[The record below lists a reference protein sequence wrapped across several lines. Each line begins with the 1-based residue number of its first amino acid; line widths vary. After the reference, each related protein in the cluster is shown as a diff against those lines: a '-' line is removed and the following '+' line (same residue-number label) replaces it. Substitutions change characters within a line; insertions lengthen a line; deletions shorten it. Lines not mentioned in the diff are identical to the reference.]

1 MWRTI
6 VVSGF
11 LDPFLAMLASF
22 AMLIPHSHDSH
33 NSHSLVCYDRGHPLK
48 FVDVRHHHSFV
59 TKALSIQAIF
69 SCCSIKPVRKSLV
82 PMS

>member
-6 VVSGF
+6 FVSGV

-22 AMLIPHSHDSH
+22 AMLITHSHDSH
-33 NSHSLVCYDRGHPLK
+33 NSHSLVRFDRGHPFA

-59 TKALSIQAIF
+59 TIALSIQAIF